1 MDAVPAALGLST
13 DQVAGLLATA
23 GRAPSLHNSQP
34 WQFRVLPDVI
44 ELWADPARRLVV
56 ADPTGREQR
65 LACGAAL
72 YNLRLGLHG
81 HGIRPLVTLQA
92 DAQRPDLLATVRYGG
107 RKPPTPEQ
115 QSLLAAIPR
124 RHTNRRPFS
133 DEPVSSAER
142 GALRR
147 AAIEEGA
154 WLHFVDDHDQ
164 RDVLAQLAAE
174 AHTAQ
179 LADPRYRAEAERWT
193 AVTNNRDDGI
203 PFVPN
208 EHRPAANE
216 RWVKRDFTGGRGRT
230 TAEVGIGFEQDPAIA
245 VLSPHLFGASTEVG
259 TGQAMQRVLLT
270 ATVDGLSMS
279 FLSHVIENERAR
291 DGLRRLVRSFHSPLV
306 VLRIGRGSPVPATPR
321 RAATDLLLPTASDA
335 TT

>member
-1 MDAVPAALGLST
+1 MDAVPAALGLSA
-13 DQVAGLLATA
+13 DEVAGLLATA

-44 ELWADPARRLVV
+44 ELWADPARRLSA

-81 HGIRPLVTLQA
+81 HGIRPLVTLQP
-92 DAQRPDLLATVRYGG
+92 DPLRPDLLATVRYGG
-107 RKPPTPEQ
+107 RKPSTPEQ

-124 RHTNRRPFS
+124 RHTNRRPYS

-154 WLHFVDDHDQ
+154 WLHFVDD
-164 RDVLAQLAAE
+164 RDERLALAQLAAE
-174 AHTAQ
+174 AHATQ
-179 LADPRYRAEAERWT
+179 LGDPAYRAEAQRWT
-193 AVTNNRDDGI
+193 AVPSGRDDGV
-203 PFVPN
+203 PAVPN
-208 EHRPAANE
+208 EHRPSTHE
-216 RWVKRDFTGGRGRT
+216 RWVKRDFTGGRGPT
-230 TAEVGIGFEQDPAIA
+230 TTEVGICFEQDPAIA
-245 VLSPHLFGASTEVG
+245 VLSRHLFGTSAEVG
-259 TGQAMQRVLLT
+259 TGQALQRLLLT
-270 ATVDGLSMS
+270 ATVDGLSVS
-279 FLSHVIENERAR
+279 FLSQVIEIERTR
-291 DGLRRLVRSFHSPLV
+291 DGLHRLIPGIHSPLV
-306 VLRIGRGSPVPATPR
+306 VLRIGRGWPVPATPR
-321 RAATDLLLPTASDA
+321 RAATDLLIPTVSDA